1 MFQTL
6 TTLLRGQA
14 ARQDEALKDRYAIEL
29 IDQKI
34 REAEAQQK
42 AAKAT
47 LATLIQRE
55 RSEQRQLEQLET
67 RVADLT
73 ARAREALAAD
83 REDLAAEAAA
93 AIAVQEDE
101 VTLRRDTLRSMETRV
116 LRLRQS
122 VEAGHRRLIDLRQ
135 GAQAA
140 RVLRREQ
147 DMQIRLRTTVGSAAP
162 VDEAEALIARVLRR
176 DDPAEQADILRELER
191 DLNHEDLPDRL
202 AEAGFG
208 TPSKTRAA
216 DVLAR
221 LKSDPKA

>member
-1 MFQTL
+1 
-6 TTLLRGQA
+6 
-14 ARQDEALKDRYAIEL
+14 
-29 IDQKI
+29 
-34 REAEAQQK
+34 
-42 AAKAT
+42 
-47 LATLIQRE
+47 
-55 RSEQRQLEQLET
+55 
-67 RVADLT
+67 
-73 ARAREALAAD
+73 
-83 REDLAAEAAA
+83 
-93 AIAVQEDE
+93 
-101 VTLRRDTLRSMETRV
+101 TRV